1 METSRPA
8 RLAFACLLAG
18 AAACGSGKNGDKESA
33 PPAAEPAPAAESP
46 SPSAIPGGLGEAEF
60 AKLHELRADQP
71 PARKGQMIEVG
82 GARAYLSLPE
92 GAKAPLPGVIVIHEW
107 WGLNDHIM
115 HWADRL
121 AADGYAALA
130 VDLYGGVV
138 ATTREEAMA
147 TMKKVDDAKARAVLV
162 AAHRFLV
169 EDERVKAPRTGS
181 IGWCFGGGWSMQA
194 AMALPDLD
202 AAVVY
207 YGHVPM
213 DAKLFA
219 GVKAPVLGVFGNQD
233 DGIPPKHVDG
243 FDAALTSAGVKHEI
257 LRYEAPH
264 AFANPSSP
272 AYHAKE
278 AGEAWEKVRGFLRAE
293 LKPAAAPAPGK

>member
-1 METSRPA
+1 
-8 RLAFACLLAG
+8 
-18 AAACGSGKNGDKESA
+18 
-33 PPAAEPAPAAESP
+33 
-46 SPSAIPGGLGEAEF
+46 
-60 AKLHELRADQP
+60 
-71 PARKGQMIEVG
+71 
-82 GARAYLSLPE
+82 ARAYLSLPE
-92 GAKAPLPGVIVIHEW
+92 GATAPVPGVIVIHEW

-121 AADGYAALA
+121 AADGHAALA

-138 ATTREEAMA
+138 ATTREDAMA

-169 EDERVKAPRTGS
+169 EDARVKAPRTAS

-194 AMALPDLD
+194 AMALPELD

-207 YGHVPM
+207 YGHVPT
-213 DAKLFA
+213 DARAFA
-219 GVKAPVLGVFGNQD
+219 GVKARVLGVFGNQD
-233 DGIPPKHVDG
+233 EGIPPRHVDG
-243 FDAALTSAGVKHEI
+243 FAAALTAAGVKHEI
-257 LRYEAPH
+257 LRYDAPH

-278 AGEAWEKVRGFLRAE
+278 AAAAWEKVRAFLRAE
-293 LKPAAAPAPGK
+293 LSPAATPAPDK

>member
-1 METSRPA
+1 MTSRSIGKYGLFA
-8 RLAFACLLAG
+8 TILAVG
-18 AAACGSGKNGDKESA
+18 CGSGKNGDKETAA
-33 PPAAEPAPAAESP
+33 PAAGGEPAAEVP
-46 SPSAIPGGLGEAEF
+46 SPSEVPGGLGEAEF
-60 AKLHELRADQP
+60 AKLHELRGDQA
-71 PARKGQMIEVG
+71 PARKGQVIEVG

-92 GAKAPLPGVIVIHEW
+92 GAKAPMPAVIVIHEW
-107 WGLNDHIM
+107 WGLNEHIM

-147 TMKKVDDAKARAVLV
+147 TMKKVDDARARAVLV

-169 EDERVKAPRTGS
+169 EDERVKAPRTAS

-194 AMALPDLD
+194 AMALPELD

-207 YGHVPM
+207 YGHVGT
-213 DAKLFA
+213 DAKAFA

-233 DGIPPKHVDG
+233 DGIPPKHVDA

-257 LRYEAPH
+257 LRYDAPH

-272 AYHAKE
+272 AYHGKE
-278 AGEAWEKVRGFLRAE
+278 AAAAWQKVRAFLRAQ
-293 LKPAAAPAPGK
+293 LSPGAAPAPGK